1 MLHCISTIPDTQP
14 ATIPSLYNLPSSAL
28 WQPANGKNLPAVQ
41 ALCKGE
47 HSWNNPIWT
56 HTHSDIHMYT
66 YTVTRGNFKLYT
78 HTHTHTHREKCVPLI
93 KTMLTACIQLLPCL
107 LHKKN
112 TKRSLVLVV
121 TKFNAA
127 KPILVSAILRDEF
140 TCLSFTQYNSAQD
153 LGGNRQLCRG
163 SPVQFCKRQGGGR
176 DRDSSKCMV
185 PTFWRVRLLY
195 SFSWVCPSPPGACHA
210 GWVLFPLTATAET
223 DFANSAAPGVQP
235 EATAGIYQS

>member
-1 MLHCISTIPDTQP
+1 MCYIAFLQYQTLSPPPFPLFTTCPP
-14 ATIPSLYNLPSSAL
+14 LLCGSLQMEKTYL
-28 WQPANGKNLPAVQ
+28 
-41 ALCKGE
+41 LCKHCAKGSTVGTIQFE
-47 HSWNNPIWT
+47 HT
-56 HTHSDIHMYT
+56 HTVT
-66 YTVTRGNFKLYT
+66 YTCIHTQWHVVTSNYT

-107 LHKKN
+107 LHKKH

-176 DRDSSKCMV
+176 YRDSSKCMV

-210 GWVLFPLTATAET
+210 GWVLFPLTAIAET